1 MKNILNNTPMKP
13 VNTLLFRLACLA
25 LPITALMTSCDEKEL
40 LNPVPNIALQDAYIF
55 DTPARVLGQVNGLYG
70 AMKDPSLYG
79 GRYLMLADIRG
90 EEFINR
96 TQNVFTGYDA
106 WSHTVTSGSNDASSA
121 WGTSYTAI
129 NSANLLIDGL
139 PKHPDVVDAATA
151 AQYVAEAK
159 FVRAFCYFGLI
170 IRYAQPYVKDKG
182 ASPGIPLRLQGE
194 STPANNDLARSTVA
208 EVYAQILKDLD
219 DAEAGL
225 PVNYSTALLNTTR
238 AHKNTAIA
246 MKTRVYLTMG
256 DYAKT
261 VAEAKKIVSD
271 AMPFSAPSGVK
282 HQLQPNITTV
292 FFTDYTTAE
301 SIFSMPM
308 TALNL
313 VSGQNSLAYE
323 YNLNL
328 EYNLNPTGILGEPT
342 WPATDVRKT
351 AFTRVAGGLTY
362 LKKYNQTNPTT
373 DYVPLLRYSEVLLN
387 YAEALA
393 KTGDLTKSVDLLKAV
408 RLRSDATYVFPAA
421 DIATEDAL
429 VKTIWTERRIEFL
442 GEGLRS
448 NDLLRNLLTIPAKG
462 SGGLSAPAI
471 SPSQP
476 EYIFPI
482 PNAELSTNKLI

>member
-1 MKNILNNTPMKP
+1 MKNILKNTPMKP
-13 VNTLLFRLACLA
+13 VHSMLFRLACMA
-25 LPITALMTSCDEKEL
+25 LPLTALMSSCDEKEL
-40 LNPVPNIALQDAYIF
+40 LNPVPSIALQDAFIF
-55 DTPARVLGQVNGLYG
+55 DTPARVLGQVNGLYS
-70 AMKDPSLYG
+70 AMKIGNLYG

-139 PKHPDVVDAATA
+139 PKHPGVVDAATA
-151 AQYVAEAK
+151 AQYLAEAK

-170 IRYAQPYVKDKG
+170 TRYGQPYIKDKG

-219 DAEAGL
+219 EAEAGL
-225 PVNYSTALLNTTR
+225 PVNYSTAVLNTTR

-246 MKTRVYLTMG
+246 LKTRVFLTMG

-261 VAEAKKIVSD
+261 VTEAKKIVSD
-271 AMPFSAPSGVK
+271 AAPFTAPAGVK
-282 HQLQPNITTV
+282 HQLQSNITTV
-292 FFTDYTTAE
+292 FFTDYTTTE

-328 EYNLNPTGILGEPT
+328 EYNLNPTGILGEKS
-342 WPATDVRKT
+342 WPATDVRKS

-362 LKKYNQTNPTT
+362 LKKYNQTNPTI
-373 DYVPLLRYSEVLLN
+373 DYVPLLRYAEVLLN

-393 KTGDLTKSVDLLKAV
+393 KTGDLAKSVELLKAV
-408 RLRSDATYVFPAA
+408 RLRSDASYVFPAA
-421 DIATEDAL
+421 DLTTADAL
-429 VKTIWTERRIEFL
+429 VKTIWLERRIEFL

-448 NDLLRNLLTIPAKG
+448 NDLLRNMLTIPAKG

-471 SPSQP
+471 APTQP